1 MSRKI
6 VNKRRKSQFC
16 GPRAAIIG
24 ENALDMFFWEK
35 NGIESNENG
44 MSTYQINK
52 AVLLVTLGN
61 RCG

>member
-1 MSRKI
+1 MNQPQHLGI
-6 VNKRRKSQFC
+6 M
-16 GPRAAIIG
+16 GPRAANKG
-24 ENALDMFFWEK
+24 ENALDMRFSWMNEI
-35 NGIESNENG
+35 GSNENG

>member
-6 VNKRRKSQFC
+6 VNKRRKSRFF
-16 GPRAAIIG
+16 GPRAAIID

-35 NGIESNENG
+35 NEIESNENE
-44 MSTYQINK
+44 MSTYQIKK